1 MHNSEPANWVVT
13 LCWVMHCDGCNIF
26 KVSEVD
32 GGVGREEGDEF
43 SLLLVGAEPVAVQP
57 TEDFFKT

>member
-1 MHNSEPANWVVT
+1 
-13 LCWVMHCDGCNIF
+13 MHCDGCNIF